1 MPWFLCFHANPSR
14 TDTGPDPFL
23 CLFQKYL
30 VLSRDALQL
39 CWERCLLWERHSNQL
54 PPAGLW
60 LDHRTMPAQVKP
72 GESGVESALSPCWDL
87 PTGRDLHYAW
97 HNCCC
102 VQRSL
107 EECTCL
113 GCPLKSPPL
122 SWSSA
127 NLSASWSLKFPY
139 SLPLGISCFW
149 YWSTSSLFSGHWLFI
164 QWLGVS
170 LSSLLWLFHYWQ
182 CKPER

>member
-54 PPAGLW
+54 PPAGLL

-72 GESGVESALSPCWDL
+72 GGEWRSLCFITMLRSPCREGFAL
-87 PTGRDLHYAW
+87 CLAQLVLRAKELGRLH
-97 HNCCC
+97 
-102 VQRSL
+102 VP
-107 EECTCL
+107 
-113 GCPLKSPPL
+113 G
-122 SWSSA
+122 
-127 NLSASWSLKFPY
+127 
-139 SLPLGISCFW
+139 LPLEIPTPLLEPCWPVCLLILKVPLLPSPGEKLLLVLKH
-149 YWSTSSLFSGHWLFI
+149 LFSI
-164 QWLGVS
+164 
-170 LSSLLWLFHYWQ
+170 LWPLTFHSMAW
-182 CKPER
+182 CKSI